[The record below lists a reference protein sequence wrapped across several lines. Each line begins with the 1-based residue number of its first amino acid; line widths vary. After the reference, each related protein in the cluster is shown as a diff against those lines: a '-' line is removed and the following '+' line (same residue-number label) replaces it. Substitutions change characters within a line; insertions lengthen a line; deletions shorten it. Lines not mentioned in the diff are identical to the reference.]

1 MTRHKKEIAL
11 FLAALAV
18 LGISLF
24 SMMRKSTPPPA
35 KKQTPPAAQAP
46 GTATQQAQAG
56 EEVPEGPLPETGSAS
71 RNPFAALAG
80 APPGPPSAS
89 GEAAGPEGQ
98 EPAAKPPAAPS
109 GTLGASPAPPRGLP
123 GEGATPTITLTGII
137 TGQPSVA
144 VIYHGD
150 QRRYARVGDRIGD
163 YRVQTI
169 GRQEVVLVGPTGKLI
184 LRMGGR
190 Q

>member
-1 MTRHKKEIAL
+1 MNRHKKEIAL
-11 FLAALAV
+11 LLAALAV

-35 KKQTPPAAQAP
+35 KKETPPDAQAAGTAAQ
-46 GTATQQAQAG
+46 QARAA
-56 EEVPEGPLPETGSAS
+56 EEEPEGPLPQTGSAS
-71 RNPFAALAG
+71 RNPFEAVAG

-98 EPAAKPPAAPS
+98 QPAARPPAAPA
-109 GTLGASPAPPRGLP
+109 GALGASPAAPQGIP
-123 GEGATPTITLTGII
+123 GEEATPTITLTGII

>member
-1 MTRHKKEIAL
+1 MTRHKKEIAVL
-11 FLAALAV
+11 VVALV
-18 LGISLF
+18 ILGVSLF
-24 SMMRKSTPPPA
+24 TMMRRNAPRPA
-35 KKQTPPAAQAP
+35 TEQAKAPSETAKPRQPAE
-46 GTATQQAQAG
+46 AG
-56 EEVPEGPLPETGSAS
+56 PEEAGGPASQEGAS
-71 RNPFAALAG
+71 SRDPFAALPGAPEGPSAPPEETPGTAGQEPGVKPPAPPAG
-80 APPGPPSAS
+80 AEGAP
-89 GEAAGPEGQ
+89 GEAA
-98 EPAAKPPAAPS
+98 KPD
-109 GTLGASPAPPRGLP
+109 
-123 GEGATPTITLTGII
+123 ITLTGII